1 MSFHKIFLVLKF
13 EFLTTIKRRSV
24 LFVMFGLPLLSVI
37 LLTVINQLAASGG
50 EEGSPGDAAAG
61 ILSGIITGSD
71 EPPLPDGLVDQSGL
85 LAELPPD
92 FEPFLTLL
100 PDRAAAESAYEAEQ
114 VRGYFIIPADYVET
128 GEVEYFAD
136 ELPFAHPQEQMLANI
151 LTNSLVDDPILA
163 ERVLSPANTETV
175 DLSRPE
181 EEQANSGDNYI
192 RSLIL
197 GIGMAVLFY
206 MTVIGSAGYLLQSLG
221 KEKQNRVLEILLSS
235 TRPLELLVGKMIG
248 LGAIGLVQLIIW
260 SLIVTLLLGRENSF
274 LGNIQL
280 PELEPAMW
288 FSAISFFLVGYLV
301 YGSLFAGLGAISPGV
316 KESSQYTFFLM
327 LPTFIPLWLNG
338 ILLTAPNQTPM
349 IILSL
354 FPLTSPIA
362 MPMRMAATAVPFW
375 QVALGLALGVV
386 TAVGMLYIATRF
398 FRSQT
403 LLSGQA
409 VNLRRILQAVRG
421 SG

>member
-1 MSFHKIFLVLKF
+1 
-13 EFLTTIKRRSV
+13 
-24 LFVMFGLPLLSVI
+24 
-37 LLTVINQLAASGG
+37 
-50 EEGSPGDAAAG
+50 
-61 ILSGIITGSD
+61 
-71 EPPLPDGLVDQSGL
+71 
-85 LAELPPD
+85 
-92 FEPFLTLL
+92 
-100 PDRAAAESAYEAEQ
+100 
-114 VRGYFIIPADYVET
+114 
-128 GEVEYFAD
+128 
-136 ELPFAHPQEQMLANI
+136 
-151 LTNSLVDDPILA
+151 
-163 ERVLSPANTETV
+163 
-175 DLSRPE
+175 
-181 EEQANSGDNYI
+181 
-192 RSLIL
+192 
-197 GIGMAVLFY
+197 MAVLFY

-280 PELEPAMW
+280 PELELSMW
-288 FSAISFFLVGYLV
+288 FSAVSFFLVGYLV
-301 YGSLFAGLGAISPGV
+301 YGSLFAGLGAVSPGV

-327 LPTFIPLWLNG
+327 LPTFIPLWLNS

-409 VNLRRILQAVRG
+409 VNLRRILQAARG